1 MSEIEKTH
9 VRRSWLKTNTLCGR
23 DAALVAVLADSDLDA
38 GKEPTCTRCLRSPE
52 WRRRKAPHA
61 DQSK

>member
-9 VRRSWLKTNTLCGR
+9 VRRSWLKPFTLCGR
-23 DAALVAVLADSDLDA
+23 EATLVAVLADADIDA
-38 GKEPTCTRCLRSPE
+38 GKEPTCSRCLRSPD
-52 WRRRKAPHA
+52 WRRKKALDA